1 MPTSPGAEPPID
13 DAHPDQHPE
22 VLSGPVSQGPAI
34 EQPAKLIRIAAMI
47 REMLEDVRQSKPDEP
62 GRRRLREVYE
72 RALTGLKE
80 GVSKELQDELDTLT
94 IPLDSSSSE
103 SEIRLAQAQLV
114 GWLEG
119 LFQGI
124 QAALWSQHM
133 QARAEIEEMRRRR
146 GCRRAPTTGPPGSP
160 VSTYNFSGLRGNSFL
175 IPDHGVLTGRHLD
188 PVGREL
194 QKVANSLSFRIRLG
208 AKRHF
213 VRAMRA
219 AHEIGR
225 HRSLLLDPET
235 GSKTDAIAR
244 PVTRC

>member
-1 MPTSPGAEPPID
+1 MPTTPKPSRPSD
-13 DAHPDQHPE
+13 DTHPE
-22 VLSGPVSQGPAI
+22 VLPAAVPQGPAI

-47 REMLEDVRQSKPDEP
+47 REMLADVRQSKPDEA
-62 GRRRLREVYE
+62 GRRRVREVYE

-94 IPLDSSSSE
+94 LPLDSTSSE

-146 GCRRAPTTGPPGSP
+146 GLPPAREDPPGSP
-160 VSTYNFSGLRGNSFL
+160 VSTCNFGDYAVTLSSSRIMASSLGVTFTPWVGNCRRWRTPSVFASGS
-175 IPDHGVLTGRHLD
+175 
-188 PVGREL
+188 
-194 QKVANSLSFRIRLG
+194 
-208 AKRHF
+208 
-213 VRAMRA
+213 VRKAT
-219 AHEIGR
+219 
-225 HRSLLLDPET
+225 S
-235 GSKTDAIAR
+235 
-244 PVTRC
+244 

>member
-1 MPTSPGAEPPID
+1 MPTNPGAEPPVD
-13 DAHPDQHPE
+13 DAHPDHQPPVHSPGPSE
-22 VLSGPVSQGPAI
+22 MLPAPVSQGPAI

-72 RALTGLKE
+72 RALAGLKE

-94 IPLDSSSSE
+94 IPLDPTSSE

-146 GCRRAPTTGPPGSP
+146 RLPPGAGDGPP
-160 VSTYNFSGLRGNSFL
+160 
-175 IPDHGVLTGRHLD
+175 
-188 PVGREL
+188 REPGQYL
-194 QKVANSLSFRIRLG
+194 
-208 AKRHF
+208 
-213 VRAMRA
+213 
-219 AHEIGR
+219 
-225 HRSLLLDPET
+225 
-235 GSKTDAIAR
+235 
-244 PVTRC
+244 

>member
-1 MPTSPGAEPPID
+1 MPTNSGAEPPID

-22 VLSGPVSQGPAI
+22 VLPAQAPQGPAI

-94 IPLDSSSSE
+94 IPLDPTSSE

-119 LFQGI
+119 LFQFVSSAHSG
-124 QAALWSQHM
+124 ASPS
-133 QARAEIEEMRRRR
+133 RRW
-146 GCRRAPTTGPPGSP
+146 CP
-160 VSTYNFSGLRGNSFL
+160 
-175 IPDHGVLTGRHLD
+175 
-188 PVGREL
+188 
-194 QKVANSLSFRIRLG
+194 
-208 AKRHF
+208 
-213 VRAMRA
+213 
-219 AHEIGR
+219 
-225 HRSLLLDPET
+225 
-235 GSKTDAIAR
+235 
-244 PVTRC
+244 